1 MKTMDCGLLS
11 LFDPNEETHDIGN
24 ANNNSVNRRKEKKS
38 RKSSSKSDGG
48 KNKRQRILS
57 PEPQLGNIEYK
68 LKLISP
74 SKHRFEHLFTH
85 WKVGPVVDDNMQIKI
100 GPNQTFPRLLGD
112 CDDEPYG
119 PLLFQAEVSVLFHAT
134 AIYVVFQTTMH
145 IASIQQTAVIR
156 AIDPASIF

>member
-1 MKTMDCGLLS
+1 MKTMDCGLLN
-11 LFDPNEETHDIGN
+11 LFDPNEETHGIGN

-48 KNKRQRILS
+48 KNKRQSECGNCSSSEGELDYLNNKTIDFDQGILS

-85 WKVGPVVDDNMQIKI
+85 MKSK
-100 GPNQTFPRLLGD
+100 L
-112 CDDEPYG
+112 
-119 PLLFQAEVSVLFHAT
+119 VL
-134 AIYVVFQTTMH
+134 
-145 IASIQQTAVIR
+145 
-156 AIDPASIF
+156 